1 MNPYVAAGLVMC
13 LIAGVALAATA
24 WLAVMFNRRAKN
36 DLTGALTPLAALIEG
51 EVDLEDA
58 VVKGR
63 YGGHIVEGRMAN
75 ASEGPGRVFRTELV
89 DPAGGTAWQLTMTP
103 PKGGEGAPAPQF
115 ESADSEMSKKLVF
128 AWASGLA
135 PIADLQRERLRVDYD
150 PAPGRLR
157 LIRSMR
163 TRRDIPPADSFQRQL
178 DFLVALGPANRRAQG
193 APE

>member
-1 MNPYVAAGLVMC
+1 MNPYLAAGLVMC
-13 LIAGVALAATA
+13 LIAGVALGATA

-36 DLTGALTPLAALIEG
+36 DLTEALIPLASLIGG

-58 VVKGR
+58 AVKGR
-63 YGGHIVEGRMAN
+63 YRGHIVEGRMAN

-103 PKGGEGAPAPQF
+103 PKGGEGEPVPQF
-115 ESADSEMSKKLVF
+115 ESADAELSKKLVF
-128 AWASGLA
+128 PWQEALA
-135 PIADLQRERLRVDYD
+135 PIADLRRERLRVDYD

-163 TRRDIPPADSFQRQL
+163 TRRSIPPLDSFQHQL
-178 DFLVALGPANRRAQG
+178 DFLVALGPANRHAQG

>member
-1 MNPYVAAGLVMC
+1 MNPYLAAGLVMC
-13 LIAGVALAATA
+13 LIALVALAGTA
-24 WLAVMFNRRAKN
+24 YLAVMFNRRAKK
-36 DLTGALTPLAALIEG
+36 DLTEALTPLAALVEG
-51 EVDLEDA
+51 EIDLEDA

-63 YGGHIVEGRMAN
+63 YSGHIVEGRMAN

-89 DPAGGTAWQLTMTP
+89 DPAGGSAWQLTMTP
-103 PKGGEGAPAPQF
+103 PKGGEGQPTPQF
-115 ESADSEMSKKLVF
+115 DSADAEMSKKLVF
-128 AWASGLA
+128 PWDTALA

-178 DFLVALGPANRRAQG
+178 DLLVALGPVNRRAQG